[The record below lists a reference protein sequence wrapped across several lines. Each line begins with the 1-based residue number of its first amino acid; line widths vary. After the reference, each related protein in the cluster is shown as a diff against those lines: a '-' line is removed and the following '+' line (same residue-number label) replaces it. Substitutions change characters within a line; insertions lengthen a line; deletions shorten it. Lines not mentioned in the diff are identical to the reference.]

1 MRIAIMGSGGVGG
14 VLGLRLQQAG
24 HDVTFVARGAHLTA
38 MQEAGLRLV
47 APMGN
52 VHVPVRAVAAPAE
65 AGPAD
70 VVIVSVK
77 HYDLEAAATAL
88 RPIVVPGTVVVPFL
102 NGVEAPAVLAKALGT
117 STVAGGVARIG
128 AVVAAPGL
136 LSQSSAF
143 ADFLVGPLHKS
154 QEATLRALVAHAP
167 AEGATLS
174 YSDAIV
180 VEQWKKLCFL
190 APFSAFTAVTRSPI
204 GVPRGAAETAEMFWA
219 AIGEG
224 AAVGRALGVALP
236 RGIEES
242 LWKFVLGLPHA
253 MKSSMLED
261 LERGRRLELPWL
273 SGAIVRLG
281 RTTGVATP
289 INGFACAALAPFVD
303 GAPVGAQHA
312 LATA

>member
-1 MRIAIMGSGGVGG
+1 MRIVIMGSGGVGG

-24 HDVTFVARGAHLTA
+24 HDVTFVARGRHLDA
-38 MQEAGLRLV
+38 MQESGLRLV
-47 APMGN
+47 APAGS
-52 VHVPVRAVAAPAE
+52 VHLPVRAVE
-65 AGPAD
+65 ASADVGPVD

-77 HYDLEAAATAL
+77 HYDLEAAAASL
-88 RPIVVPGTVVVPFL
+88 RPMVAPGTVVVPFL
-102 NGVEAPAVLAKALGT
+102 NGVEASTVLAQSLGA
-117 STVAGGVARIG
+117 SAVAGGVARIG

-136 LSQSSAF
+136 LSQSSPF
-143 ADFLVGPLHKS
+143 ADFLVGPLHPS
-154 QEATLRALVAHAP
+154 QEATLRALVDHAP

-174 YSDAIV
+174 YSDAIK

-190 APFSAFTAVTRSPI
+190 APFSAFTAITRSPI

-236 RGIEES
+236 HGIEEA
-242 LWKFVLGLPHA
+242 LWKFVLDLPFA

-281 RTTGVATP
+281 RVTGVATP
-289 INGFACAALAPFVD
+289 ISGFACAALAPFVS
-303 GAPVGAQHA
+303 GTPAVMQET